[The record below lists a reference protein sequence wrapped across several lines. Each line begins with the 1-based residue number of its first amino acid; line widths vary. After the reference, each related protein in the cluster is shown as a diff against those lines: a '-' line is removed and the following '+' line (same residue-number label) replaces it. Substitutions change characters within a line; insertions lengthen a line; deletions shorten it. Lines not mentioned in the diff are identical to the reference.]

1 MRPQPGQGPQA
12 PSWREP
18 ANAIQP
24 HSLREQQEMRQIF
37 ARMTPPELVEYALL
51 LLEDTARLRRQLD
64 DARGMIR

>member
-1 MRPQPGQGPQA
+1 
-12 PSWREP
+12 
-18 ANAIQP
+18 
-24 HSLREQQEMRQIF
+24 MRQIF